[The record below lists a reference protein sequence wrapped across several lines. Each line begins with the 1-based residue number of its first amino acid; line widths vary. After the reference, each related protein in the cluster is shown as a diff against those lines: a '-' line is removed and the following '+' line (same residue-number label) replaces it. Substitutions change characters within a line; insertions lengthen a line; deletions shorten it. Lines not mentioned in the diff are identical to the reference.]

1 MKIAV
6 TASKPELESPVDP
19 RFGRSPYFIFIDPA
33 TMEFEAIENPNLSFP
48 SGAGIQTAQLLANKG
63 TRALLTGSC
72 GPNAFR
78 TLEAGGVEVFV
89 GVTGTVKEAALKY
102 KKGEL
107 QSSTGPNVS
116 AHHGMGMGS
125 TTPPEP
131 GIGPGSGGGMG
142 RFRGVEEKQEIKQL
156 KEKAEFLKQQLDQ
169 ITQRIE
175 ELAKKDA

>member
-19 RFGRSPYFIFIDPA
+19 RFGRSPYFIFLDPD
-33 TMEFEAIENPNLSFP
+33 TMEFEAVENPNLSSP

-63 TRALLTGSC
+63 VRALLTGSC

-102 KKGEL
+102 KKGEF
-107 QSSTGPNVS
+107 QSTISPNVS

-125 TTPPEP
+125 VPPPEP
-131 GIGPGSGGGMG
+131 GFRPGSGVGRG
-142 RFRGVEEKQEIKQL
+142 RFGGFEREQEIDQL
-156 KEKAEFLKQQLDQ
+156 KKKAEYLKQQLDQ
-169 ITQRIE
+169 ITQRID
-175 ELAKKDA
+175 ELDNEDA